1 MSKKIRITVLE
12 RETDIMIWGMEY
24 HLSENA
30 PIEQMMEDLRNE
42 AIATCLIPLFN
53 LKDWIVVSMKIQ
65 KGGQQAMNKF
75 AKDFWGFCKTKT
87 EIL

>member
-1 MSKKIRITVLE
+1 MSKKIRITVFE

-24 HLSENA
+24 HLSDNA
-30 PIEQMMEDLRNE
+30 PIKQMMEDLRNE
-42 AIATCLIPLFN
+42 AITTCLLPLFN
-53 LKDWIVVSMKIQ
+53 LKDQLVVARKIQ

-75 AKDFWGFCKTKT
+75 AKDFWGFCKTKE

>member
-1 MSKKIRITVLE
+1 
-12 RETDIMIWGMEY
+12 MEY

-53 LKDWIVVSMKIQ
+53 LKDRIVVSMKIQ

-75 AKDFWGFCKTKT
+75 AKDF
-87 EIL
+87 